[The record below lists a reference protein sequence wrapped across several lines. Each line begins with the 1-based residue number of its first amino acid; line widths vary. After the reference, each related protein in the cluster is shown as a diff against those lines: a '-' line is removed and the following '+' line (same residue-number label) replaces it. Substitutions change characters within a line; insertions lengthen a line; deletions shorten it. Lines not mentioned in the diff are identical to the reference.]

1 MNNIRPFLN
10 TIRDFVL
17 CLQGLL
23 SHHPLHKLKIW
34 LQIEELFSTVHRQH
48 PFPLILMIH
57 CDFFDNHA
65 FFLSQLICYGY
76 ILDTS
81 CILWNNSQLFQQRDP
96 WQPHDQL
103 QSCVPFPFFA
113 NPYHR
118 RQLLQ
123 GDGLQIDQKISRQ
136 FFFSKFNLNLQ
147 LSVATFSRAFPTSL
161 SLLLNRLRFFVG
173 TF

>member
-1 MNNIRPFLN
+1 MDYRDKICTLIHLSKRRYYDTFFENNTVNMKKIH
-10 TIRDFVL
+10 
-17 CLQGLL
+17 QGI
-23 SHHPLHKLKIW
+23 SK
-34 LQIEELFSTVHRQH
+34 
-48 PFPLILMIH
+48 
-57 CDFFDNHA
+57 
-65 FFLSQLICYGY
+65 LSQLICYGY

-123 GDGLQIDQKISRQ
+123 GDGLQIDQKISQ
-136 FFFSKFNLNLQ
+136 QFFSKFNLNLQ

-161 SLLLNRLRFFVG
+161 SLLLHRL
-173 TF
+173 